1 MRGGVVKQE
10 QRGEQ
15 LPSKE
20 EYLALFEK
28 EWAEIHEGKMPET
41 GLKVEGRSEKKET
54 CEDVKLK
61 NREKGLF
68 LVADG
73 VSSAKGWL
81 AARET
86 ARTMYELLGES
97 LDKQIEN
104 NLQEALR
111 EGEDP
116 VERITSYVGA
126 QITTAVEQ
134 AHTRIQAM
142 AVQPEFKGSA
152 TTLSM
157 AKLIDLPDG
166 KGGHL
171 KRLFFANVGDSRIYV
186 QRKGGELQQV
196 TQDDSRLQM
205 RVERGEITQ
214 EQAHQ
219 IDQAEDS
226 RSLPAD
232 LRGYARGRAIITKS
246 IGLGDP
252 TEDLGVFFLDLQ
264 PGDRFVIVS
273 DGVSD
278 QLVENQIEA
287 SVNGNADDAQAEEDL
302 QKTSMEMSLDGRHPR
317 AKGDDISALVHTV
330 EEPGQRREYLRP
342 EVRKQ
347 QTEETL
353 RATVQ
358 KLKEVLV
365 IARERVQRADKE
377 LQGMDAMMPK
387 RERISL
393 MLEKEQALEQE
404 SLYAYHL
411 EKTQL
416 DLFDQQLPPRFES
429 GARVDMWRDDFDPP
443 SLDRQPWTVTAYD
456 AESKMYVVRGAGGV
470 HKEISRYALENVQH
484 GLLVRVGDAIPAP
497 NEMGAMEKG
506 FKIVAFDTDGTVVL
520 MKENEGVVKR
530 SRMKAESAN
539 DAFLGL
545 VYRAERSKN
554 GMDHAIQTYHQAKE
568 RQQALKD
575 EAVLIE
581 RLESR
586 QRALDLAQEKIPA
599 GNLEKEI
606 AKMERRLQE
615 FKTLEEEGRFRGL
628 SSQKEARRKELAL
641 LVYGSRTTP
650 SLEQLLQ
657 QKKQELKNLLKGE

>member
-28 EWAEIHEGKMPET
+28 EWAEIHEGKMPEI
-41 GLKVEGRSEKKET
+41 GLKVEGRAERKET

-61 NREKGLF
+61 NREKGIF

-116 VERITSYVGA
+116 VERITSYIGA
-126 QITTAVEQ
+126 QITTAIEQ

-166 KGGHL
+166 NGGHL

-196 TQDDSRLQM
+196 TQDDSRLQL

-214 EQAHQ
+214 EQARQ
-219 IDQAEDS
+219 IDQVEDPS
-226 RSLPAD
+226 SLPAD
-232 LRGYARGRAIITKS
+232 LRAYARGRAIITKS

-252 TEDLGVFFLDLQ
+252 TEGLGVFFLDLQ

-287 SVNGNADDAQAEEDL
+287 SVNGNLDDAQAEEGL

-330 EEPGQRREYLRP
+330 EETGQRREYLRS
-342 EVRKQ
+342 EVRRQ

-353 RATVQ
+353 QATVR
-358 KLKEVLV
+358 KLKEVLA

-393 MLEKEQALEQE
+393 MLEKEQAVEQE

-416 DLFDQQLPPRFES
+416 DLFDQQVPPRFEA

-456 AESKMYVVRGAGGV
+456 AESKTYVVRGAGGIQ
-470 HKEISRYALENVQH
+470 KEISRYALENVQH
-484 GLLVRVGDAIPAP
+484 GLLVRVGDTIPAP

-520 MKENEGVVKR
+520 MKEKEGVVKR

-539 DAFLGL
+539 EAFFGL

-586 QRALDLAQEKIPA
+586 QRALDLAQEKISA

-641 LVYGSRTTP
+641 LVYGSRTTL

-657 QKKQELKNLLKGE
+657 QKKQELKNLLNGE